1 MIVAST
7 GRFWVT
13 WVWRADEP
21 AAYSTTSPIPAPTAS
36 TATATAPVG
45 LPSTS
50 HARTTRSFSPSSVG
64 SLRLATS
71 VPMTLPRTTA
81 PLLLAVAAGLDRRPA
96 ERHDGVDVG
105 VRPRD
110 HVDRHDLADAL
121 GGALAGLGR
130 RLDRGDVAAH
140 DRGHVAAAGLL
151 VPDELDLGGLD
162 HRVGGL
168 DHADKTFD
176 LDHSKRVSHASSPA
190 SCRCGYLS
198 TNFSGSLPV
207 TPASAAVAAAAA
219 ASISASAPD
228 MYSRP
233 NAPYGVRLTSET
245 CAAFSASFA
254 ASTA

>member
-13 WVWRADEP
+13 WVWRPEEP
-21 AAYSTTSPIPAPTAS
+21 AQYRTTSPIPAPTAS
-36 TATATAPVG
+36 TAMATAPVG

-81 PLLLAVAAGLDRRPA
+81 ALLLAVAGPDSA
-96 ERHDGVDVG
+96 ERQDGVDVG

-168 DHADKTFD
+168 DHADDTFD
-176 LDHSKRVSHASSPA
+176 LDHSKRVSHSSSPA
-190 SCRCGYLS
+190 SAALICVAAALPLRGYLS

-219 ASISASAPD
+219 ASISASGPD
-228 MYSRP
+228 M
-233 NAPYGVRLTSET
+233 
-245 CAAFSASFA
+245 
-254 ASTA
+254 

>member
-1 MIVAST
+1 MMGAST

-36 TATATAPVG
+36 TAIATAPVG

-110 HVDRHDLADAL
+110 HVDRHDLAD
-121 GGALAGLGR
+121 
-130 RLDRGDVAAH
+130 VAAH
-140 DRGHVAAAGLL
+140 DRGHVATAGLL

-168 DHADKTFD
+168 DHADETLD

-219 ASISASAPD
+219 ASISASGPD
-228 MYSRP
+228 M
-233 NAPYGVRLTSET
+233 
-245 CAAFSASFA
+245 
-254 ASTA
+254 

>member
-81 PLLLAVAAGLDRRPA
+81 ALLLAVAAGRDRRPA
-96 ERHDGVDVG
+96 ERQDGVDVG

-110 HVDRHDLADAL
+110 HVDRHDLTDPL

-140 DRGHVAAAGLL
+140 DRGHVATAGLL

-168 DHADKTFD
+168 DHA
-176 LDHSKRVSHASSPA
+176 KRVSHASSPA

-219 ASISASAPD
+219 ASISAS
-228 MYSRP
+228 
-233 NAPYGVRLTSET
+233 G
-245 CAAFSASFA
+245 
-254 ASTA
+254 